1 MHMLVPL
8 APSTLSAA
16 VRAPAGSGR
25 GWVVVAAGGMADQ
38 WRAREDSRAAERKVV
53 QMVLGVLRRGDAAP
67 QAIPRWEKMSRCA
80 LVRARALA
88 LVSLCD
94 DMLEAS
100 MDENQAVALLLTA
113 ERVNGYQM
121 EDIRQAIDKRS
132 QDRHET
138 AAPAHDTP
146 QPKAKSSSSAGKAS
160 EKRCWGRG
168 ILR

>member
-1 MHMLVPL
+1 
-8 APSTLSAA
+8 
-16 VRAPAGSGR
+16 
-25 GWVVVAAGGMADQ
+25 
-38 WRAREDSRAAERKVV
+38 
-53 QMVLGVLRRGDAAP
+53 MVLTVLRRGNATP
-67 QAIPRWEKMSRCA
+67 QAIPRWETLARRA

-100 MDENQAVALLLTA
+100 MTEKQAVAALLTA

-132 QDRHET
+132 QDRHE
-138 AAPAHDTP
+138 AAAAAYDTP
-146 QPKAKSSSSAGKAS
+146 QSRARSSCSAGEVS

>member
-1 MHMLVPL
+1 
-8 APSTLSAA
+8 
-16 VRAPAGSGR
+16 
-25 GWVVVAAGGMADQ
+25 MADQ
-38 WRAREDSRAAERKVV
+38 WRARENSRAEERKVV
-53 QMVLGVLRRGDAAP
+53 RVVLEVLRKGDAAP
-67 QAIPRWEKMSRCA
+67 QAIPRWERMSRRA

-94 DMLEAS
+94 AMLEAS
-100 MDENQAVALLLTA
+100 MNENQAVATLLTA

-132 QDRHET
+132 QDRHE
-138 AAPAHDTP
+138 AAAAAYDTP
-146 QPKAKSSSSAGKAS
+146 QSRARSSSSAGEVS

>member
-1 MHMLVPL
+1 
-8 APSTLSAA
+8 
-16 VRAPAGSGR
+16 
-25 GWVVVAAGGMADQ
+25 MADQ
-38 WRAREDSRAAERKVV
+38 WRAREDSRAEERKVV
-53 QMVLGVLRRGDAAP
+53 RVVLEVLRRGEAAP
-67 QAIPRWEKMSRCA
+67 QAIPRWEKMSRRA

-100 MDENQAVALLLTA
+100 MNENQAVATLLTA

-132 QDRHET
+132 HDRHEAV
-138 AAPAHDTP
+138 AAEHDAP
-146 QPKAKSSSSAGKAS
+146 RPEAGSSSIACEAGA
-160 EKRCWGRG
+160 KRRWGRG

>member
-1 MHMLVPL
+1 VIL
-8 APSTLSAA
+8 A
-16 VRAPAGSGR
+16 
-25 GWVVVAAGGMADQ
+25 
-38 WRAREDSRAAERKVV
+38 
-53 QMVLGVLRRGDAAP
+53 VLRRGNAAP
-67 QAIPRWEKMSRCA
+67 QAIPRWEKLSQRA

-100 MDENQAVALLLTA
+100 MTENQAVAALLTA

-132 QDRHET
+132 QDRHEAV
-138 AAPAHDTP
+138 AAEHDAP
-146 QPKAKSSSSAGKAS
+146 RSEARSSSSAGEAS
-160 EKRCWGRG
+160 AKRCWGRG